1 MFVMER
7 SKILKE
13 FVGFGYQ
20 LTNDALGMLS
30 KNPLIAE
37 QFLKSVDKK
46 TVPATIDVAFINNFL
61 NKDPLGKESLTPSD
75 YTNMFVRR
83 LDIIKNIFSEKK
95 DLTNLISI
103 NKISPR
109 TNKFSIIGMVK
120 EKDEN
125 GKTIL
130 LEDQTGETTV
140 QIEDQS
146 VLKEIIEDE
155 VLGAV
160 CENTDSGV
168 VGNIFFPDIPLKR
181 EINKTKEDNYCL
193 FISDFH
199 MDSDSFKKDSYDK
212 YVSWL
217 EKQKEKLTIF
227 FVGDISTNIKDVEQL
242 LSDTPER
249 HKFHFIKGEADPPE
263 VKSLPSPYS
272 FQIDDVN
279 IFLIHNQ
286 NIDFYKSLWG
296 SMDKTLTTLLKKR
309 HFDPLFTPEKTS
321 NKKDVYILQKTPDIV
336 VAAHSHIPSNTNYKG
351 TTILSTGSFISQPI
365 FWLINLRTREIFKQE
380 FS

>member
-13 FVGFGYQ
+13 FLGCGYQ
-20 LTNDALGMLS
+20 LTNDALDMLS
-30 KNPLIAE
+30 KNPLITE
-37 QFLKSVDKK
+37 RFLKLVDRK
-46 TVPATIDVAFINNFL
+46 TTPTTIDVAFINNFL
-61 NKDPLGKESLTPSD
+61 NNTHLGKESLTPND
-75 YTNMFVRR
+75 YTNMFVKR

-95 DLTNLISI
+95 ELTNLISI

-120 EKDEN
+120 EKDEH

-130 LEDQTGETTV
+130 LEDQTGEAT
-140 QIEDQS
+140 IETEDEF
-146 VLKEIIEDE
+146 VLNEIIEDE

-160 CENTDSGV
+160 CENTDGGII
-168 VGNIFFPDIPLKR
+168 GNIFFPDIPLKR

-199 MDSDSFKKDSYDK
+199 MDSDSFKKDSYEK

-217 EKQKEKLTIF
+217 EKQKEKFIIF
-227 FVGDISTNIKDVEQL
+227 FVGDISSNIKDVEQL

-249 HKFHFIKGEADPPE
+249 HKFYFIKGEVDPSE
-263 VKSLPSPYS
+263 VKYITSPHS

-279 IFLIHNQ
+279 IFLMHNQ

-296 SMDKTLTTLLKKR
+296 PLDKTLTTLLKKR
-309 HFDPLFTPEKTS
+309 HFDPFFKPEKTS
-321 NKKDVYILQKTPDIV
+321 DKKDVYMLEKTPDIIV
-336 VAAHSHIPSNTNYKG
+336 SAHSHSPSNTNYKG